1 MSFCMSILYV
11 FPTLFQA
18 TVYWL
23 EDQHGVMASLHLYL
37 VVLCTLDLEKAQGA
51 RRWPGDVTVLMR
63 YIHQNMLTI

>member
-23 EDQHGVMASLHLYL
+23 EDQHGVMASLRLYL
-37 VVLCTLDLEKAQGA
+37 VVLCTLDLEKAHRAG
-51 RRWPGDVTVLMR
+51 RWPGDVTVLVR
-63 YIHQNMLTI
+63 